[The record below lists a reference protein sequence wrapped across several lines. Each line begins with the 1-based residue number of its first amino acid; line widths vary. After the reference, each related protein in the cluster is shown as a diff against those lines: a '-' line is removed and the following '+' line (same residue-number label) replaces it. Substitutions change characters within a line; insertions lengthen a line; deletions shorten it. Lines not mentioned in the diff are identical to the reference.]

1 MNKVSVNEII
11 QVPGEDLELLKEA
24 VKQEI
29 NCARPGIV
37 QDFNPVDQTVTVEL
51 AIRSVMNGKS
61 IKPPVLTDV
70 PVFFPGGKDSGIT
83 FPIEKGDE
91 CLVVFADCCID
102 AWFQSGNASIPI
114 SVRKHDLSDG
124 FAFVGF
130 RSRKNSLPDIS
141 KSYAFG
147 KQEVIDLIY
156 PVGSVYWTANAED
169 DPAVRFGGEWE
180 AVPEMLIYCW
190 TRVG

>member
-1 MNKVSVNEII
+1 MNKVSANEII

-29 NCARPGIV
+29 NCARPGII
-37 QDFNPVDQTVTVEL
+37 QAFNAADQTATVEL
-51 AIRSVMNGKS
+51 AIRSIMNGKNV
-61 IKPPVLTDV
+61 KQPVLTDV
-70 PVFFPGGKDSGIT
+70 PVFFPGGKDYGIT

-102 AWFQSGNASIPI
+102 AWFQNGGASIPI

-130 RSRKNSLPDIS
+130 RSRKNSLPNVS
-141 KSYAFG
+141 MRNVCT
-147 KQEVIDLIY
+147 KQDVIDLIY
-156 PVGSVYWTANAED
+156 PVGAVYWTTDEED
-169 DPAVRFGGEWE
+169 DPAVRFGGTWE
-180 AVPEMLIYCW
+180 SMPEMLMYCW